1 MERTSIQIWTLSLVI
16 LLVVVSFARVEGRG
30 RCGGWSRCGSHHR
43 HHQNLHEL
51 GGFRGFDDWL
61 NPNVNSIFRQIEKS
75 IRSSLSSDQ
84 NDYNNTGGSVYS
96 VTRNNETGFIEISI
110 ELPGV
115 LTNDMNVELEDQKI
129 IRIKGKKRY
138 YGRTTDHR
146 EEYTTSFHKVF
157 RMVDELE
164 VDSIQVT
171 LSDGILH
178 IQAKPKIKDI
188 RILKINNVINKKQ
201 YHLNDTDEVR
211 DSVAKYNQTTAED
224 DNKILFDFND
234 EEETASSI
242 SNTVDFEYDE
252 F

>member
-1 MERTSIQIWTLSLVI
+1 MQLMRMSIRIWAFVVLFAQLVD
-16 LLVVVSFARVEGRG
+16 GRG
-30 RCGGWSRCGSHHR
+30 RCGWNGCGRFHR
-43 HHQNLHEL
+43 HHHEL

-75 IRSSLSSDQ
+75 IRSSLSDDQ

-96 VTRNNETGFIEISI
+96 VIRNNETGFIEISI

-115 LTNDMNVELEDQKI
+115 LVNDMTVELEEQKI

-138 YGRTTDHR
+138 YGRTDHR
-146 EEYTTSFHKVF
+146 EEYTTTSFHKVF

-171 LSDGILH
+171 LSDGILY

-201 YHLNDTDEVR
+201 YDLNDTGEEKE
-211 DSVAKYNQTTAED
+211 SVATNNQTTAED
-224 DNKILFDFND
+224 DDKILFDFDNK
-234 EEETASSI
+234 EEKSSSI